1 MVKRVEDSGRGEQGL
16 FLSLS
21 LSRISTDVGEPW
33 ATRGRRCGH
42 TGGLWRLSTGPCE
55 RLRFFSWK
63 NGFSVSLNSVAGAPR
78 TIVMSYYSA
87 DDGPQRTS
95 TTRTRPRRTP
105 KNRENATEERG
116 GEGGEGGE
124 EERGS
129 GVKRPGGLKA
139 KYSIGGRH
147 LIPRRAGRAVG
158 FEDSKR
164 SAELVTIEGV
174 PRTPS
179 SLLWQLLPFLLL
191 LSPSFPSFSSPFS
204 SCSSYSFSFI
214 STSSAFFFFYQCF
227 CTLAQL
233 SLSLLLFPQPPS
245 SLPSTSS

>member
-1 MVKRVEDSGRGEQGL
+1 MKQSLYFGL
-16 FLSLS
+16 KCRLGVVRRQVAISNPIHPARRSPWLSESKTRDGANKVSFSLF

-105 KNRENATEERG
+105 ENRENATEERG
-116 GEGGEGGE
+116 GEGG
-124 EERGS
+124 
-129 GVKRPGGLKA
+129 
-139 KYSIGGRH
+139 
-147 LIPRRAGRAVG
+147 
-158 FEDSKR
+158 
-164 SAELVTIEGV
+164 
-174 PRTPS
+174 
-179 SLLWQLLPFLLL
+179 
-191 LSPSFPSFSSPFS
+191 
-204 SCSSYSFSFI
+204 
-214 STSSAFFFFYQCF
+214 
-227 CTLAQL
+227 
-233 SLSLLLFPQPPS
+233 
-245 SLPSTSS
+245 